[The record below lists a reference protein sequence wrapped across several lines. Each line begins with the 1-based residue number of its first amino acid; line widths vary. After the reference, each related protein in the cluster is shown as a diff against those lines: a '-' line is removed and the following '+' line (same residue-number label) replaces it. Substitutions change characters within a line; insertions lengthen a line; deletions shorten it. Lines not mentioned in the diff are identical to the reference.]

1 MNIEKSKTK
10 GKIFNI
16 QRFSIHDGPGIRTIV
31 FMKGCPLRCLWCSN
45 PESQK
50 LNDEIVYLKSSCRK
64 CKNCELV
71 CKRKAIAVEENRVAI
86 NRKIC
91 NNCGECIQVC
101 PNRALKKI
109 GEEYTVEE
117 VINEIEKDRAFYVRS
132 GGGVTFSG
140 GEPFFQPSFL
150 LSLLRKCH
158 LNGFHT
164 CVETSGYQQWEIIR
178 ELLGEIDLVLYDI
191 KEIDT
196 QKHIKFTG
204 VDNKL
209 ITENAKKIANY
220 GVPLVIRIPIIPNLN
235 VDSDSISRFGQFIK
249 ELKNIKGIVLVP
261 YHKYGVSKYES
272 LGRNYSL
279 KDIDP
284 PSKECLKK
292 IKESLESYNL
302 NVKIQIGG

>member
-50 LNDEIVYLKSSCRK
+50 LNDEIICIKSFCRK
-64 CKNCELV
+64 CRRCELA
-71 CKRKAIAVEENRVAI
+71 CKRKAIAVKEDEIVI

-91 NNCGECIQVC
+91 NNCGECIQIC
-101 PNRALKKI
+101 PNKALKKI
-109 GEEYTVEE
+109 GKEYTVEE
-117 VINEIEKDRAFYVRS
+117 VINEVKKDRAFYSRS
-132 GGGVTFSG
+132 GGGITFSG

-150 LSLLRKCH
+150 LSLLNECH
-158 LNGFHT
+158 SNGFHT
-164 CVETSGYQQWEIIR
+164 CVETSGYQRWEIIR
-178 ELLGEIDLVLYDI
+178 ELLEEIDLVLYDI

-209 ITENAKKIANY
+209 IMENAKKIANC

-235 VDSDSISRFGQFIK
+235 ADLDSIFRFGQFIK
-249 ELKNIKGIVLVP
+249 ELKNIKEIVLVP
-261 YHKYGVSKYES
+261 YHKYGVYKYES
-272 LGRNYSL
+272 LGRNYFL
-279 KDIDP
+279 KGIDP
-284 PSKECLKK
+284 PSKESLEK
-292 IKESLESYNL
+292 IKVNLESYNL